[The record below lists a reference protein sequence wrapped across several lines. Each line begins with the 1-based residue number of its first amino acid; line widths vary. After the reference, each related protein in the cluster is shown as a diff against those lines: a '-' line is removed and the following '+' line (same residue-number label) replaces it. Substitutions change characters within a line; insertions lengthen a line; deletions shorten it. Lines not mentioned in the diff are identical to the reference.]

1 MASKY
6 SIYLKFFTII
16 FIFTSYLIGF
26 FLREN
31 IAGGAEKDFLYWTYP
46 AILAFK
52 ENFYQSLLNYR
63 KIGEGSL
70 PLFHMINA
78 YLNPFSHSPIFFQAS
93 ITVISLLNVL
103 FFSQILNKKYKIRKI
118 DSFFY
123 SSLFLILPF
132 FRSSSYWGL
141 TENIGCLFL
150 ILAIK
155 YYNIYELNR
164 LKQSK
169 KILTVFYL
177 CLFSSL
183 ALYIRPYL
191 IFFPVFIM
199 LKSILLK
206 DSFLFKFSSIY
217 YFILSLPGFYL
228 IYLWDGSFNI
238 GPNQVDLL
246 ANYHNPKFILKNII
260 IFASIILFYLIPF
273 EISKMI
279 NKLEF
284 PKKQNI
290 IIFFF
295 SFIILLVL
303 NHFNKLNYLIAN
315 DIGGGVFLKINNLL
329 SNNLF
334 LFILISSIGVSFI
347 YDYIKVSKQ
356 NLILFFCL
364 LIYCFPKFI
373 FQEYFE
379 PLVIILLF
387 TILTL
392 KRKDLKIFKQNK
404 TMIIFL
410 IYFLCYYLGSFY
422 YRYII

>member
-1 MASKY
+1 MNTKNTDNYKY
-6 SIYLKFFTII
+6 FII
-16 FIFTSYLIGF
+16 SVLILSYIIGF
-26 FLREN
+26 YFREN
-31 IAGGAEKDFLYWTYP
+31 IAGGAKRDFLDWTYP

-70 PLFHMINA
+70 PLFHIINA
-78 YLNPFSHSPIFFQAS
+78 YLNPFNHSPIFFQAS

-103 FFSQILNKKYKIRKI
+103 FFSQILNKKYKIKKI

-141 TENIGCLFL
+141 TENIGWLFL

-155 YYNIYELNR
+155 YFNIYELNR

-169 KILTVFYL
+169 KILTVFYV

-191 IFFPVFIM
+191 IFFPAFIM
-199 LKSILLK
+199 LKSIFLK

-246 ANYHNPKFILKNII
+246 ADYHNPKFILKNSI

-290 IIFFF
+290 VIFFF
-295 SFIILLVL
+295 SFIILLIL
-303 NHFNKLNYLIAN
+303 SYFNKLNYLIA
-315 DIGGGVFLKINNLL
+315 DDLGGGAFLKINNLL

-334 LFILISSIGVSFI
+334 LFILISSIGVALI
-347 YDYIKVSKQ
+347 YDYIKISKQ

-387 TILTL
+387 TILNL
-392 KRKDLKIFKQNK
+392 KRKDLKIFKQNN

-410 IYFLCYYLGSFY
+410 IYFFCYYLGSFY
-422 YRYII
+422 YRYLI